1 MKVVIEAHKLE
12 NLIGPLVRQA
22 PFIAMKAINDTL
34 FDARQDQVNRQM
46 KLHIAGG
53 PVPWTKKALRYDKA
67 KKNFLQGSLYFS
79 GNRPYLKTIMKGG
92 VVKPKKERLVAP
104 VLGKIRL
111 TKQGNLTQNKIKTL
125 KNNPRYFVGL
135 PKRTSTPA
143 DYGLYR
149 IKGRKKSARLER
161 VAYINLRQRR
171 QRPTYEA
178 DKLAVRYISRRIK
191 RNIIRATAHAIRT
204 SR

>member
-22 PFIAMKAINDTL
+22 PFIAMRAINDTL

-79 GNRPYLKTIMKGG
+79 GNRPSLKTIMKGG

-111 TKQGNLTQNKIKTL
+111 TKQGNLTQNKIQTL

-191 RNIIRATAHAIRT
+191 RNIIRAAAHAIRT